1 MAISVTSIV
10 FLFEVHQPYRLDRR
24 MHEKLIEKALN
35 NNIEY
40 EDIQEAI
47 FDNSLNRYVIERA
60 AKRCYIPATRII
72 VENLKRYKDTL
83 KPFKVSF
90 SISGVFL
97 EQASKWAPGIIEV
110 LQEAVATGMV
120 ELVEQTYYHSIAAF
134 LPSYGFEEL
143 REQVLQH
150 REAMKSFFGYEP
162 VSIENTEFTFSNDL
176 ACFFYNMG
184 YRIVI
189 TEGVDNVLGWRS
201 PNYLYKAWGCDAR
214 VLVRNYRLSDD
225 VGFRF
230 SDKKWDQYPL
240 TADKYASWLAA
251 TPGDLVF
258 LAMDYETFGEHH
270 WPESGIHEFLR
281 WLPGEVLKYGHLEF
295 STPREVAEKYP
306 PRDVF
311 DVPPW
316 STISWADERD
326 LSAWI
331 GNVMQQEAVRALA
344 SLYPFVKASEEPGL
358 IRLWKMLTISDHFY
372 YMATKF
378 GTIEEVHA
386 YFSPFKNASI
396 AYGLFMEALGVLSE
410 LIQEKISEKPGKI
423 ASKLILPMDKAFY
436 FTMPDGSYTGVYA
449 RSLMELYTKIGSVP
463 LESAVYH
470 LRSGHIQA
478 WIEQA
483 LLLKELSKRIR
494 ELTREVDDPVR
505 LVELVRKEIS
515 SYLQG

>member
-1 MAISVTSIV
+1 MGLTSIV

-24 MHEKLIEKALN
+24 MHEKLMEKALKGSL
-35 NNIEY
+35 EY
-40 EDIQEAI
+40 DDIQEAV
-47 FDNSLNRYVIERA
+47 FDNSLNKYVMERA
-60 AKRCYIPATRII
+60 AERCYIPATKII
-72 VENLKRYKDTL
+72 VENLKRYKDSS

-97 EQASKWAPGIIEV
+97 EQASKWAPGIIQV

-134 LPSYGFEEL
+134 LPNHGFEEL
-143 REQVLQH
+143 KEQVLQH
-150 REAMKSFFGYEP
+150 REVLKNTFNYEP
-162 VSIENTEFTFSNDL
+162 VSIENTEFTFNNDL

-184 YRIVI
+184 YKVIV
-189 TEGVDNVLGWRS
+189 TEGVDHILGWRS
-201 PNYLYKAWGCDAR
+201 PNYVYKAWGCDAR
-214 VLVRNYRLSDD
+214 VLTRNYRLSDD

-230 SDKKWDQYPL
+230 SDRKWDQYPL

-251 TPGDLVF
+251 TPGDVVF

-331 GNVMQQEAVRALA
+331 GNIMQQEAVRALA
-344 SLYPFVKASEEPGL
+344 SLYPYVKALEDPGL
-358 IRLWKMLTISDHFY
+358 TRLWKMLTISDHFY

-396 AYGLFMEALGVLSE
+396 AYGLFTEALGVLSK
-410 LIQEKISEKPGKI
+410 LIYDRIREKPVKVV
-423 ASKLILPMDKAFY
+423 SNLTLPLEKAFY
-436 FTMPDGSYTGVYA
+436 FTMPDGTYTGVYV
-449 RSLMELYTKIGSVP
+449 RSLKELYFKLGSVP
-463 LESAVYH
+463 LESVVYH
-470 LRSGHIQA
+470 LRSGHISA
-478 WIEQA
+478 WISQV
-483 LLLKELSKRIR
+483 LLLEELSRKIQV
-494 ELTREVDDPVR
+494 LSREVDEPLK
-505 LVELVRKEIS
+505 LVELVKKEIQ
-515 SYLQG
+515 SYLEG